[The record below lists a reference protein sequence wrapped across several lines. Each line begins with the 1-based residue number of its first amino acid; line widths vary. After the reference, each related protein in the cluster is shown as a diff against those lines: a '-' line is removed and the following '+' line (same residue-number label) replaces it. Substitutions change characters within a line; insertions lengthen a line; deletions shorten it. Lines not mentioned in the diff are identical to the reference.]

1 MLKAAVAVA
10 LLGVA
15 IYLLVRLAQRA
26 GEAVPPAARRPRRRR
41 GPVAPDDDPRFLREL
56 DEQVW
61 REQRKRDRQRAADES
76 PEPDSTDERP
86 PTASGSDA

>member
-1 MLKAAVAVA
+1 MLKAVVAVA
-10 LLGVA
+10 LIGVA

-26 GEAVPPAARRPRRRR
+26 GDAVPPTTRLRRRR
-41 GPVAPDDDPRFLREL
+41 GPTAPDDDPRFLREL

-61 REQRKRDRQRAADES
+61 REQRRRDRQRAADDEQ
-76 PEPDSTDERP
+76 EPDNTDERP

>member
-10 LLGVA
+10 LIGVA

-26 GEAVPPAARRPRRRR
+26 GDAVPPAARLRRRR
-41 GPVAPDDDPRFLREL
+41 GPTAPDDDPRFLREL

-61 REQRKRDRQRAADES
+61 REQRKRDRQRAAEDEQ
-76 PEPDSTDERP
+76 EPDNTDERP